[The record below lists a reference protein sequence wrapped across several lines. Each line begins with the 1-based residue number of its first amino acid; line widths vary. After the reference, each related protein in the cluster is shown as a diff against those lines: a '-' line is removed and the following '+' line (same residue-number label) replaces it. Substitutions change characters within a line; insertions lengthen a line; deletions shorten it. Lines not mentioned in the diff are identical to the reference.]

1 MLRPADYYSGP
12 SPEAVLPRGVT
23 FGCGAA
29 SIAGLILLAVGGAWM
44 ASGGIVDV
52 MDLSFGMSMGQVRG
66 MYKSDVTDAQKKEV
80 DTAIEAL
87 RENLRTGKTPV
98 SALNPVL
105 ETMRKIMDDKLIT
118 AEEARTLIASAHKAA
133 QVRAP
138 TPKP

>member
-1 MLRPADYYSGP
+1 MLRPADYYSAP

-29 SIAGLILLAVGGAWM
+29 SIAGLVLLAIGGAWM

-52 MDLSFGMSMGQVRG
+52 MDLSFGMTMGQVRG
-66 MYKSDVTDAQKKEV
+66 MYKSDVTAAQKKEV
-80 DTAIEAL
+80 ETAIEAM
-87 RENLRTGKTPV
+87 RGNLRNGTMPV

-105 ETMRKIMDDKLIT
+105 ETMRWIMDDKLIT
-118 AEEARTLIASAHKAA
+118 AEEARTLIAAAHKAA

-138 TPKP
+138 KPKP